1 PNEHEDGFLEF
12 KKTFI
17 GTSQYKVP
25 LEEANEKV
33 SLLDLAQ
40 LQYKLEMYLSD

>member
-1 PNEHEDGFLEF
+1 MKLFLEYM
-12 KKTFI
+12 KTLI

-33 SLLDLAQ
+33 ETMD
-40 LQYKLEMYLSD
+40 KER